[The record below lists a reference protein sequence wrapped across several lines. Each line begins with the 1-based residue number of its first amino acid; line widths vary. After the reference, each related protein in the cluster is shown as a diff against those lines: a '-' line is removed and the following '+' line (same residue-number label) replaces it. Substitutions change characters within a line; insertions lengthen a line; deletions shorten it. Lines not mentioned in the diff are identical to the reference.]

1 MQKGTI
7 KLKTLRIFKTILK
20 SSMIVSM
27 ISINLSKPS
36 ACANVDMQQ
45 SLHYVWPITG
55 ISYSPN
61 HS

>member
-1 MQKGTI
+1 MTKKKPMQKGTI

-36 ACANVDMQQ
+36 ACAKC
-45 SLHYVWPITG
+45 
-55 ISYSPN
+55 
-61 HS
+61 